1 MVIITGKLSVP
12 LRLDDDIGEVGEGPG
27 GGHANRLVGRISCG
41 RLHTL
46 LALQQINTV
55 SKNYSTTVLVQ
66 GSGTFRKLA
75 KVTNLLCFFSGKS
88 SILFFNPEP
97 GLITLFSKTTLEL
110 I

>member
-66 GSGTFRKLA
+66 LTRQWNIPKIGEGY
-75 KVTNLLCFFSGKS
+75 KS
-88 SILFFNPEP
+88 
-97 GLITLFSKTTLEL
+97 TLFLFGEKFYT
-110 I
+110 IF